1 MDSSQAGSDNR
12 AHDGDHDQAQ
22 DLSASDEWAAGRQND
37 ELTVLRES
45 NSAYE
50 RELKRLGHVLSRLET
65 ELSNKN
71 DILLWITNSRS
82 WKMTSW
88 MRRLKF
94 LIQPFRGSSGSST
107 SFQGLLETPRA
118 NVNVTGTLEISG
130 WVFSSNPITR
140 VEAFLDSIPVGT
152 LQYGQARP
160 DISSYPSQAPIN
172 CGYSGKLLI
181 DQSFRG
187 SRTLAVRVTDKR
199 GYAKDFSR
207 SILIEDSAGRE
218 VTPTQLRS
226 SPSVDSDDGGLNV
239 FLRDDL
245 SAAKRLL
252 ALTGKISL
260 ESFLISG
267 SKMEFPQYEVPKVS
281 ILLVLHNRAELTLQ
295 CFTSILNSGELYEVI
310 VVDNASTDETKQ
322 LLKKVSGA
330 HVIQNE
336 RNIHYL
342 QACNQASKVARG
354 EYLLL
359 LNNDAQLQRHTLSS
373 ALKTFASAGDIGAVG
388 GKIILPDGTLQE
400 AGSIVWQD
408 GSCTGYGRGDS
419 PFNPSY
425 MFKRDVDY
433 CSAAFLLIRRA
444 PFLEVGGFDEEFSP
458 AYYEETDY
466 CVKLWK
472 EGKRVVYD
480 PDATVLHYEF
490 ASSDSSQAA
499 TELQSRHRWSFVSK
513 HAGWL
518 GGQHKSDAK
527 NVLAA
532 SSRLPKQAKRVL
544 LLDDRVPHNI
554 LGSGFPRSNRIVWE
568 LVRMGH
574 FVTCYPLS
582 VPQEDWASVYQDIP
596 REVEVIVDHGP
607 SLLEQFLKDREGY
620 YDLIFVSRPHNMAIL
635 KAILEKKPELCRDA
649 ELVYDAEALYS
660 LRKIEEMRLKGRR
673 LSSLDRQRLLDE
685 EISLAEGCD
694 QIISVSQ
701 RECAEFSRHGF
712 ERVHMLGLAMLA
724 SPTPN
729 DFAFR
734 RDILFV
740 GAIHDKNSPNADAVI
755 WFSRKILPRIQKK
768 LGRVSFIVVGLIHP
782 DVEDQLRG
790 PSVQIKGQVQDL
802 NELYNQA
809 RIFVAPT
816 RFSAGIPHKIHEAA
830 AHGLPTVT
838 TSLVGRQLG
847 WEAGNDLLM
856 ADNEDSFAD
865 ACIKLYQDQ
874 ELWNRLR
881 QNALDRVPKEC
892 LPEAFSEGLR
902 AIVE

>member
-1 MDSSQAGSDNR
+1 MQKLGDDLTYEVEQPRRDMPSSRGSEI
-12 AHDGDHDQAQ
+12 GQ
-22 DLSASDEWAAGRQND
+22 QND
-37 ELTVLRES
+37 ELSVLRARI
-45 NSAYE
+45 SAYE
-50 RELKRLGHVLSRLET
+50 LELKRLALLLSKLEA

-82 WKMTSW
+82 WRMTSW

-94 LIQPFRGSSGSST
+94 LIQPFRRSSGNLA
-107 SFQGLLETPRA
+107 SFQGLLETPQENSKIARF
-118 NVNVTGTLEISG
+118 LEVSG
-130 WVFSSNPITR
+130 WVFSNSPISR
-140 VEAFLDSIPVGT
+140 VEAFIDSIPVGT
-152 LQYGQARP
+152 LQYGQARA
-160 DISSYPSQAPIN
+160 DISSYPSQAPLN
-172 CGYSGKLLI
+172 CGYQGKLLI
-181 DQSFRG
+181 DESFKG
-187 SRTLAVRVTDKR
+187 WRTLAVRVTDKR
-199 GYAKDFSR
+199 GHAKDFSQT
-207 SILIEDSAGRE
+207 ILIEDSAE
-218 VTPTQLRS
+218 AQVPTTPLNPRQ
-226 SPSVDSDDGGLNV
+226 VIGSDDGALNL

-245 SAAKRLL
+245 STAKRLQ
-252 ALTGKISL
+252 ALTAKISL

-267 SKMEFPQYEVPKVS
+267 STIEFPHYEVPKVS

-295 CFTSILNSGELYEVI
+295 CFTSILNSSESYEVVI
-310 VVDNASTDETKQ
+310 VDNASTDETKQ
-322 LLKKVSGA
+322 LLKQVNGA
-330 HVIQNE
+330 HVIHNE

-342 QACNQASKVARG
+342 QACNQASKLARG
-354 EYLLL
+354 EHLLL

-388 GKIILPDGTLQE
+388 GKVILPDGTLQE

-408 GSCTGYGRGDS
+408 GSCLGYGRGDS
-419 PFNPSY
+419 PFNPQY

-444 PFLEVGGFDEEFSP
+444 PFLEVGGFDEAYNP

-490 ASSDSSQAA
+490 ASSDSSQSAI
-499 TELQSRHRWSFVSK
+499 ELQSTHRWFFVSK
-513 HAGWL
+513 HAEWL
-518 GGQHKSDAK
+518 HGQQRNDSK
-527 NVLAA
+527 NILAA
-532 SSRLPKQAKRVL
+532 SSRLPEAAKRIL

-554 LGSGFPRSNRIVWE
+554 LGSGFPRSNRILWE

-574 FVTCYPLS
+574 FVTCYPLN

-596 REVEVIVDHGP
+596 REVEVMLDQGP
-607 SLLEQFLKDREGY
+607 PRLEQFLKEREGY
-620 YDLIFVSRPHNMAIL
+620 YDMIFVSRPHNMALL
-635 KAILEKKPELCRDA
+635 KAILEKKPELCTGFKI
-649 ELVYDAEALYS
+649 VYDAEALFS

-673 LSSLDRQRLLDE
+673 LSPQDRQRLLDE
-685 EISLAEGCD
+685 EIRLAEGCD
-694 QIISVSQ
+694 QIISVSE
-701 RECAEFSRHGF
+701 RECSEFSRHGF
-712 ERVHMLGLAMLA
+712 ERVHMLGHAMVA

-729 DFAFR
+729 SFSHR

-740 GAIHDKNSPNADAVI
+740 GAIHTSKSPNADAVI
-755 WFSRKILPRIQKK
+755 WFSRKIFPKIQKK
-768 LGRVSFIVVGLIHP
+768 LGQVSFIVVGLIHP
-782 DVEDQLRG
+782 DVEDQLRA
-790 PSVQIKGQVQDL
+790 PSVQIKGQVKDL

-856 ADNEDSFAD
+856 ADDDDSFAN
-865 ACIKLYQDQ
+865 ACVQLYQDQ
-874 ELWNRLR
+874 QLWSRLR
-881 QNALDRVPKEC
+881 QNALDRVPREC
-892 LPEAFSEGLR
+892 LPETFTERLR

>member
-1 MDSSQAGSDNR
+1 MDDV
-12 AHDGDHDQAQ
+12 
-22 DLSASDEWAAGRQND
+22 LTSDEPAAGRQND
-37 ELTVLRES
+37 ELIVLRERIA
-45 NSAYE
+45 AYE
-50 RELKRLGHVLSRLET
+50 LELKRLANLLFRLEI

-82 WKMTSW
+82 WRMTSW

-94 LIQPFRGSSGSST
+94 LIQPFRGSSGSSA
-107 SFQGLLETPRA
+107 SFQGFLETPQENFKIA
-118 NVNVTGTLEISG
+118 GFLEVSG
-130 WVFSSNPITR
+130 WVFSNNPISR

-160 DISSYPSQAPIN
+160 DISSYPSQAPLN
-172 CGYSGKLLI
+172 CGYQGKLLI
-181 DQSFRG
+181 DESFKG
-187 SRTLAVRVTDKR
+187 WRTLAVRVTDKR
-199 GYAKDFSR
+199 GHAKDFSQT
-207 SILIEDSAGRE
+207 ILIEDSAEGQ
-218 VTPTQLRS
+218 VSTTPLN
-226 SPSVDSDDGGLNV
+226 PPPVIGSDDGALNL

-245 SAAKRLL
+245 STAKRLL

-267 SKMEFPQYEVPKVS
+267 ATIQFPRFEVPRVS

-295 CFTSILNSGELYEVI
+295 CFTSILNSSEPYEVVI
-310 VVDNASTDETKQ
+310 VDNASTDDTRQ
-322 LLKKVSGA
+322 LLKQVNGA

-408 GSCTGYGRGDS
+408 GSCLGYGRGDS
-419 PFNPSY
+419 PFNPKY
-425 MFKRDVDY
+425 MFRRDVDY

-444 PFLEVGGFDEEFSP
+444 PFLEIGGFDEAYNP

-490 ASSDSSQAA
+490 ASLDSSQTAI
-499 TELQSRHRWSFVSK
+499 ELQSRHRWSFVGK
-513 HAGWL
+513 HAAWL
-518 GGQHKSDAK
+518 EEQHKSDAK

-532 SSRLPKQAKRVL
+532 SSRLPKHAKRIL
-544 LLDDRVPHNI
+544 LLDDRVPHNV
-554 LGSGFPRSNRIVWE
+554 LGSGFPRSNRILWE

-582 VPQEDWASVYQDIP
+582 VPQEDWASVYHDIP
-596 REVEVIVDHGP
+596 REVEVMVDHGP
-607 SLLEQFLKDREGY
+607 PLLEQFLRERKGY

-635 KAILEKKPELCRDA
+635 KAILEKKPELCRAA
-649 ELVYDAEALYS
+649 ELVYDAEALFS

-673 LSSLDRQRLLDE
+673 LSPQDRQRLLDE
-685 EISLAEGCD
+685 EIRLAEGCD
-694 QIISVSQ
+694 QIISVSE

-712 ERVHMLGLAMLA
+712 ERVHMLGHAMVA

-729 DFAFR
+729 SFALR

-740 GAIHDKNSPNADAVI
+740 GAIHSSKSPNADAVI
-755 WFSRKILPRIQKK
+755 WFSRKILPKIQKK
-768 LGRVSFIVVGLIHP
+768 LGQVSFIVVGIIHP
-782 DVEDQLRG
+782 DVEDQLQVT
-790 PSVQIKGQVQDL
+790 SVQIKGPVKDL

-838 TSLVGRQLG
+838 TSLLGRQLG

-856 ADNEDSFAD
+856 ADDDDSFAN
-865 ACIKLYQDQ
+865 ACIRLYQDQ
-874 ELWNRLR
+874 QLWNRLR

-892 LPEAFSEGLR
+892 LPEAFSERLR